1 MWKHFENIKMGS
13 RREKKELTS
22 ITLGNDALIGVHKA
36 KDKKKNKK
44 KQYKDSILVKI
55 LFCIGIWISH
65 SETTCIIGLIK

>member
-36 KDKKKNKK
+36 KDQKKKK
-44 KQYKDSILVKI
+44 YKDSILVKI
-55 LFCIGIWISH
+55 LFFIGIWISH